1 MISSEN
7 RRLVVTIPKALEDEL
22 EEVSYS
28 IGKERGKKCAKSEIV
43 YLALT
48 AFVVGYYNEKPKQEK
63 EKEN

>member
-22 EEVSYS
+22 KEVTYF
-28 IGKERGKKCAKSEIV
+28 IAKERGKKCTKSEIV
-43 YLALT
+43 NIALT

-63 EKEN
+63 EN